1 MIMEKNNSQNGFTL
15 LEVVIAIALL
25 TIGIL
30 GAATMQIA
38 AIGGNS
44 HANRLTGAVTL
55 AESTIESLMSLPY
68 DDPELK
74 DDSNTG
80 LNAGASGLDNT
91 NAADKSADEKH
102 AEQDGFTVFWNVA
115 ENYPFTDCKTIRVI
129 VQRSDKGVVK
139 TVSLD
144 VLKMRS
150 I

>member
-1 MIMEKNNSQNGFTL
+1 MIMEKNNSQSGFTL
-15 LEVVIAIALL
+15 LEVIIAIALL

-38 AIGGNS
+38 SIGGNS
-44 HANRLTGAVTL
+44 HANRITEAITF
-55 AESTIESLMSLPY
+55 AESTVETLMSLPY
-68 DDPELK
+68 DDADLK
-74 DDSNTG
+74 DNNGDG
-80 LNAGASGLDNT
+80 DAGLDNT
-91 NAADKSADEKH
+91 QAAGSPADEEL

-129 VQRSDKGVVK
+129 VQRSDKGVIK

-144 VLKMRS
+144 LLKMRP